1 MSFYLPLDE
10 NTVVATDKFDIDNG
24 SQSTVPPN
32 NHTKRIIPTKVRKVV
47 KKLKRAKYWKALD
60 RNDGGEETAEKWIP
74 LWNTEKDSS
83 KRGKSAKRIVCL
95 HVAPSRQEQSK
106 VEQFNLVRKC
116 YSVKHIKRAETMDTS
131 SSSYSPII
139 DPNQMLIR
147 SPVMTP
153 QSSET
158 VSPMIIDE
166 EEAAKEPT
174 TVPAIDV
181 IPPSNSTEPEITLT
195 TEKSKSNY
203 LNLYEYQTTNPL
215 IALPDSAVVE
225 KPQVEKTFSANAKEV
240 SIDFC
245 HKMEMLFF
253 YFYF

>member
-1 MSFYLPLDE
+1 M
-10 NTVVATDKFDIDNG
+10 ATDKLVETG
-24 SQSTVPPN
+24 SQQSTASPN
-32 NHTKRIIPTKVRKVV
+32 KTKRIVPAKVRKVV

-60 RNDGGEETAEKWIP
+60 RIEGGDEAAEKWIP
-74 LWNTEKDSS
+74 LWNTDKDAS
-83 KRGKSAKRIVCL
+83 KREKSAKRIVCV
-95 HVAPSRQEQSK
+95 HIAPSRQEQSK

-153 QSSET
+153 QSMET
-158 VSPMIIDE
+158 VSPMMADE
-166 EEAAKEPT
+166 EEPT

-181 IPPSNSTEPEITLT
+181 IPPSNSTEPELPPT

-215 IALPDSAVVE
+215 IALTDSAVVE
-225 KPQVEKTFSANAKEV
+225 KPQTEKTFSVNAKEV
-240 SIDFC
+240 SIDC
-245 HKMEMLFF
+245 SH
-253 YFYF
+253 